1 VDDVPAPFAGRT
13 LLAADPTDQPLFLV
27 RMYCQNSVNSGF
39 SHSGGRIPPIEAG
52 PGSLDVLAEP
62 AGVFGNRRA
71 VLVGDE
77 AVVATGYVD
86 RLRTVLNH
94 VDEIRLHVVPPRE
107 PTATSVD
114 EAAAVIRHA
123 GAAVV
128 VGVGGGSALDTAK
141 LASAAASG
149 TDGVEWYA
157 LGANPLPAGRPVVA
171 IPTTAGTGAEVTRTC
186 VLTDGAGRKVWTW
199 GDELLPARVVLD
211 PDAVVTMPAD
221 VAAASGLDAFVH
233 AIEAATGQRGRA
245 DAVVAAPALHA
256 IRLILAHLPAA
267 TGGDSDARHRMQ
279 SAALLAGLAIDGGG
293 TGIAHCIGHAL
304 GTLAGVPHGIAV
316 AVGLSAALR
325 WNVDGAPEAYASVAA
340 TVGRSVDGLAD
351 AYAELVDAAGLPFAV
366 RRVGE
371 LPVSAPDLAAAMVAE
386 ENLPMYRNN
395 CRIAD
400 ARERK
405 ELATWTLRT
414 WAELRA
420 AA

>member
-1 VDDVPAPFAGRT
+1 
-13 LLAADPTDQPLFLV
+13 
-27 RMYCQNSVNSGF
+27 M
-39 SHSGGRIPPIEAG
+39 PPVEAG
-52 PGSLDVLAEP
+52 PGSLGVLAEP

-71 VLVGDE
+71 VLVIDE
-77 AVVATGYVD
+77 AVFATGYVD
-86 RLRTVLNH
+86 RLLTVLSH

-114 EAAAVIRHA
+114 EAAAVVRDA

-128 VGVGGGSALDTAK
+128 IGVGGGSALDTAK
-141 LASAAASG
+141 LASAVASG

-186 VLTDGAGRKVWTW
+186 VLTDGTGRKVWTW

-233 AIEAATGQRGRA
+233 ATEAVTGRRA
-245 DAVVAAPALHA
+245 NAVVAAPALHA
-256 IRLILAHLPAA
+256 IRLIIDHLPAA
-267 TGGDSDARHRMQ
+267 TGGDRDARHHMQ

-304 GTLAGVPHGIAV
+304 GTLAAVPHGIAV
-316 AVGLSAALR
+316 AVGLAAAVQ
-325 WNVDGAPEAYASVAA
+325 WNVGGAPEAYAPVVA
-340 TVGRSVDGLAD
+340 TVGRAVDELPD
-351 AYAELVDAAGLPFAV
+351 AYAELVDAAGLPAAV
-366 RRVGE
+366 RRAGE
-371 LPVSAPDLAAAMVAE
+371 LRVRVPDLAAAMVAE

-400 ARERK
+400 TRERT
-405 ELATWTLRT
+405 ELATATLRV
-414 WAELRA
+414 WAELGA

>member
-1 VDDVPAPFAGRT
+1 M
-13 LLAADPTDQPLFLV
+13 FLV
-27 RMYCQNSVNSGF
+27 RMYCQNSVGNGF

-52 PGSLDVLAEP
+52 PGSLDALAEP

-71 VLVGDE
+71 VLVVDE
-77 AVVATGYVD
+77 AVEATGYVD
-86 RLRTVLNH
+86 RLRIVLNH
-94 VDEIRLHVVPPRE
+94 VDDVELHVVPPRE

-114 EAAAVIRHA
+114 EAAEVVRHG

-128 VGVGGGSALDTAK
+128 IGVGGGSTIDTAK
-141 LASAAASG
+141 LAAVVAG
-149 TDGVEWYA
+149 DTDGVESYT

-186 VLTDGAGRKVWTW
+186 VLTNRAGRKVWAW

-211 PDAVVTMPAD
+211 PEAVGTMPAD

-233 AIEAATGQRGRA
+233 AMEAATGRRA
-245 DAVVAAPALHA
+245 NAVVAAPALHA
-256 IRLILAHLPAA
+256 IRLIIEHLPAA
-267 TGGDSDARHRMQ
+267 TGGDCDARQNMQ

-316 AVGLSAALR
+316 AVGLAAALR
-325 WNVDGAPEAYASVAA
+325 WNVDGAPEAYAPVAA
-340 TVGRSVDGLAD
+340 TVGRPADELAA
-351 AYAELVDAAGLPFAV
+351 AYAELVDVVGLPLAV
-366 RRVGE
+366 RGVGE
-371 LPVSAPDLAAAMVAE
+371 LSVSSPDLAAAMVAE

-400 ARERK
+400 ARGRN
-405 ELATWTLRT
+405 ELAASTLRA
-414 WAELRA
+414 WAELGA
-420 AA
+420 V